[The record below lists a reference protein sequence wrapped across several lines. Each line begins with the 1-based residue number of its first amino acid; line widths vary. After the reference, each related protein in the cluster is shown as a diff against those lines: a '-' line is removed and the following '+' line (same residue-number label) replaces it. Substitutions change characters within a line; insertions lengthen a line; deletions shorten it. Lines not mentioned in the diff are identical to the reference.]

1 LGTLWDI
8 CHLVARIDIRATDV
22 MSQCLTCHTQKS
34 ATFCDI
40 RDIRGTPLPPPA
52 FCLPPTAL
60 WMLQTLQ
67 NAPLFEPN
75 GVFIIFLRGTLP
87 ISPQRAES
95 DFAQTAGRPSSS
107 TAPLFSRSTGLARY
121 ASGAQTAAT
130 AAIDFAVL
138 PCGVRSPGSWTLYR
152 SRGSTVLRTRLALR
166 HPRDFALAP
175 RHPRASPP
183 QAPQAE
189 SISAIAFDLRSKAE
203 RALLLTDYVVTSSAP
218 LHPSVVTSSVPLH
231 PSASP
236 FR

>member
-1 LGTLWDI
+1 MSHVPCPMSPRRRGHLGTLWDI

-121 ASGAQTAAT
+121 ASGAHTAAT
-130 AAIDFAVL
+130 AAMTSLFCHAGCAAPDLGLSIGAGAPPCSEPGLRYAILGTL
-138 PCGVRSPGSWTLYR
+138 PL
-152 SRGSTVLRTRLALR
+152 
-166 HPRDFALAP
+166 PRDTPELRRHSAQRTGFAF
-175 RHPRASPP
+175 RR
-183 QAPQAE
+183 
-189 SISAIAFDLRSKAE
+189 ISARSAC
-203 RALLLTDYVVTSSAP
+203 ATAT
-218 LHPSVVTSSVPLH
+218 
-231 PSASP
+231 
-236 FR
+236 